1 MISTIDPVCKAELQ
15 PADKKGEI
23 MPLLYFAAPLFSEA
37 ELAFNARLAEEI
49 EKLGFTVFL
58 PQRDGVEKDREP
70 YASMSPEE
78 RRRAIFETDRDA
90 VFASDV
96 LLFVLD
102 GRVPDEGAAVELGLA
117 YAHRVATGR
126 PKAIIALMTD
136 SRAAFLGGRL
146 NPMLSE
152 ALDAVHDDRA
162 ALIDALGKLAT

>member
-1 MISTIDPVCKAELQ
+1 M
-15 PADKKGEI
+15 GEI

-58 PQRDGVEKDREP
+58 PQRDGVEKNREL

-78 RRRAIFETDRDA
+78 RRRATFETDRDA
-90 VFASDV
+90 IFASDV

-126 PKAIIALMTD
+126 PTTIIGLMTD
-136 SRAAFLGGRL
+136 CRAAFLGARL

-152 ALDAVHDDRA
+152 ALDAVHGDRA
-162 ALIDALGKLAT
+162 ALIAALGKLIA